1 MIPNAALSE
10 LLGRVNAQ
18 SGATVYVTNYELSTW
33 SDDLVAAMK
42 ITGLITKAT
51 PATSTLC
58 TGCEHECIM
67 PVHIL
72 SDKAAF
78 VICDKRHDINR
89 VLIPVNRLERWQ
101 TSGASIANLLA
112 RLFDLPLYDIHQS
125 HHTQWTIGLLKS
137 TKHASYLT
145 LIFERTL
152 MLSLAGYKVELT
164 DVLIFDDGKITID
177 RHRLMRLVDKPIA
190 GAGDAET
197 AAQRR
202 NRLQTQ
208 VDQLRS
214 KNVRGFL
221 KITAEREGI
230 SVSRLKQILAGE

>member
-18 SGATVYVTNYELSTW
+18 SGATVYVTNYELSKW

-42 ITGLITKAT
+42 ITGLITKST

-78 VICDKRHDINR
+78 VICEKLHDINR

-101 TSGASIANLLA
+101 PSGA
-112 RLFDLPLYDIHQS
+112 
-125 HHTQWTIGLLKS
+125 
-137 TKHASYLT
+137 
-145 LIFERTL
+145 
-152 MLSLAGYKVELT
+152 
-164 DVLIFDDGKITID
+164 
-177 RHRLMRLVDKPIA
+177 
-190 GAGDAET
+190 
-197 AAQRR
+197 
-202 NRLQTQ
+202 
-208 VDQLRS
+208 
-214 KNVRGFL
+214 
-221 KITAEREGI
+221 
-230 SVSRLKQILAGE
+230 

>member
-1 MIPNAALSE
+1 MIPNAALRE

-18 SGATVYVTNYELSTW
+18 SGTTVYVNDYELDTW

-42 ITGLITKAT
+42 LTGLITKSS

-58 TGCEHECIM
+58 IGCERECIM

-112 RLFDLPLYDIHQS
+112 QLLDLPSYDVHQS

-145 LIFERTL
+145 LIFERTF

-177 RHRLMRLVDKPIA
+177 RRRLMRLVDKPIA
-190 GAGDAET
+190 GAGDQET

-202 NRLQTQ
+202 NRLQKQ
-208 VDQLRS
+208 VDQLKS
-214 KNVRGFL
+214 KNIKGFL
-221 KITAEREGI
+221 KITAESEGI
-230 SVSRLKQILAGE
+230 SVSRLKQILTGQ